1 MCIFHKKLNK
11 LYSKTTTHTQGTHTQ
26 GTQTNDIDFDI
37 NKNLSYLTKRKNN
50 TDPCVYVS
58 SKLSCF
64 NDLRKDLRY
73 NEIVSIITINKIH
86 NNNSHL
92 LYNSYNMHNYH
103 IYNLRNIPF
112 NA

>member
-11 LYSKTTTHTQGTHTQ
+11 LYSKNNSKINTYTQ
-26 GTQTNDIDFDI
+26 GTQTNDIDFNI
-37 NKNLSYLTKRKNN
+37 NKNLTYLTTRKNN
-50 TDPCVYVS
+50 TDPCIYIS
-58 SKLSCF
+58 SKLSYF

-92 LYNSYNMHNYH
+92 LYNSYNMHK
-103 IYNLRNIPF
+103 YNLRNIPF